1 MEKTIIIDGKAVRL
15 KATASFAIRY
25 KQQFGV
31 DLLTKLIPMIT
42 VFENVDGEIEMGDAI
57 KLLVDNGN
65 LLELNDLYNLIWVL
79 AKTADPSIPEPI
91 EWLDEFSVFPLADIL
106 QEAIDLVLP
115 TLISTKESKK
125 KTVKKVVEMKTTIP
139 SV

>member
-31 DLLTKLIPMIT
+31 DLLTKLIPMIA
-42 VFENVDGEIEMGDAI
+42 VFENVDKEIEMGDAI

-65 LLELNDLYNLIWVL
+65 LLELNDLYNLVWVL

-125 KTVKKVVEMKTTIP
+125 KTMTVMETETTIP

>member
-31 DLLTKLIPMIT
+31 DLLTKLIPMIA

-65 LLELNDLYNLIWVL
+65 LLELNDLYNLVWVL

-91 EWLDEFSVFPLADIL
+91 EWLDEFNVFPLADIL

-125 KTVKKVVEMKTTIP
+125 KTMTVMETETTIP

>member
-125 KTVKKVVEMKTTIP
+125 KTMTVIETETTIP

>member
-31 DLLTKLIPMIT
+31 DLLTKLIPMIA

-57 KLLVDNGN
+57 KLLVNNGN

-125 KTVKKVVEMKTTIP
+125 KTMTVMETNQMIP

>member
-125 KTVKKVVEMKTTIP
+125 KTMTAVETNQTIP

>member
-31 DLLTKLIPMIT
+31 DLLTKLIPMIA
-42 VFENVDGEIEMGDAI
+42 VFENVDKEIEMDDAI

-65 LLELNDLYNLIWVL
+65 LLELNDLYNLVWVL

-125 KTVKKVVEMKTTIP
+125 KTMTVMETETTIP

>member
-1 MEKTIIIDGKAVRL
+1 MEKTIVIDGKAVRL

-31 DLLTKLIPMIT
+31 DLLTKLIPMIA

-125 KTVKKVVEMKTTIP
+125 KTVKKVVEMKTTTP

>member
-1 MEKTIIIDGKAVRL
+1 MEKTIVIDGKAVRL

-125 KTVKKVVEMKTTIP
+125 RP
-139 SV
+139 